1 MPIGLNSIFV
11 HSQEMPKLC
20 FVVLGKEQDD
30 NLGDLLM
37 HLNTVVTLKLYS
49 VYVEFL
55 VVHVNLR

>member
-1 MPIGLNSIFV
+1 MVTYMPIICVS
-11 HSQEMPKLC
+11 
-20 FVVLGKEQDD
+20 GKEQDD

-55 VVHVNLR
+55 VVHVNLS